1 MFARGWLIF
10 SKRAEN
16 ISEKGAQLEKG
27 EENIEGVGLPS
38 NKLWIYRNCY
48 ITGLCLPGALFLIL
62 ENKILE
68 NATLSLL

>member
-38 NKLWIYRNCY
+38 NKL
-48 ITGLCLPGALFLIL
+48 
-62 ENKILE
+62 
-68 NATLSLL
+68 

>member
-27 EENIEGVGLPS
+27 EENIEGWGCPQT
-38 NKLWIYRNCY
+38 NYEY
-48 ITGLCLPGALFLIL
+48 IGI
-62 ENKILE
+62 
-68 NATLSLL
+68 AT